1 MHKSKRSLYSLMVY
15 YAVIL
20 LIMIAVA
27 RDFFTAANFNS
38 IFRSTAI
45 TLVAAVGM
53 MLVLVIGEIDVSVGA
68 ILAMCCVVCGE
79 LTLAG
84 IPLLGCI
91 AASMLVGALMGS
103 LNGFIVTFLRLDS
116 IVATLGMLSIYKGLR
131 IIWTNGEWVTG
142 FSKEFLSLGQE
153 SFLGINH
160 SIYVAV
166 VVLLAGWFVMTK
178 TTFGRNCYAVGTNPE
193 SAKLSGINV
202 RRIKILAF
210 MICGLLV
217 GLAAVMYTSRFGSVQ
232 SNTGNGWEMTIISAC
247 VVGGTSTAG
256 GEGEVPAVALGAIL
270 ISALTTLLVF
280 LGIDSLW
287 QEAVQGMI
295 ILLSVCT
302 YSIKLPSLGKNK
314 TGGIVQWEE
323 KE

>member
-1 MHKSKRSLYSLMVY
+1 MHKSKRSLYALMLY

-20 LIMIAVA
+20 LVMLVIA
-27 RDFFTAANFNS
+27 RTFFTPSNFNS
-38 IFRSTAI
+38 IFRSTAT
-45 TLVAAVGM
+45 TLVAALGM

-68 ILAMCCVVCGE
+68 ILAMCCVICGK

-84 IPLLGCI
+84 VPLMGCI
-91 AASMLVGALMGS
+91 LASMAVGAIM
-103 LNGFIVTFLRLDS
+103 GFINGLVVTFLHLDS
-116 IVATLGMLSIYKGLR
+116 IVATLGLLSIYKGIR
-131 IIWTNGEWVTG
+131 IIWTNGEWITG

-153 SFLGINH
+153 AFLGINR
-160 SIYVAV
+160 SIYITIM
-166 VVLLAGWFVMTK
+166 VLLVIYILTTK
-178 TTFGRNCYAVGTNPE
+178 TTFGRNCYAVGTNAE

-202 RRIKILAF
+202 RRVKILAF
-210 MICGLLV
+210 IICGVLV
-217 GLAAVMYTSRFGSVQ
+217 GLSAVMYTSRFGSVQ

-256 GEGEVPAVALGAIL
+256 GEGEAFSVALGSIL
-270 ISALTTLLVF
+270 VSALTTLLVF

-302 YSIKLPSLGKNK
+302 YSIRMPSLKRKSMGGK
-314 TGGIVQWEE
+314 V
-323 KE
+323 